1 MSTLKEVI
9 KIAVNS
15 LEAGVDNKEDVES
28 RIYEFVKEN
37 YLDKKLIETL
47 PVNLVQIANTMGMK
61 VEVSNGRVSDI
72 DIDAGSGC
80 IWE

>member
-9 KIAVNS
+9 QIALNS
-15 LEAGVDNKEDVES
+15 LEAGIDNKEDVAS

-37 YLDKKLIETL
+37 YIDKKLIETL

-72 DIDAGSGC
+72 AIDTGSGC